1 MFEAFVLTSRGN
13 EPARRLYERTGGRVE
28 DDSAVLFVYP
38 IGAESDAWPG

>member
-13 EPARRLYERTGGRVE
+13 EPARRLYARTGGIVE

-38 IGAESDAWPG
+38 LGAKSAA